1 MKNFF
6 LLFFLLLL
14 TSKVSASQKVQ
25 IIKNLKNLDNLSFKF
40 EQNING
46 KIQTGNCTI
55 EYPKKIFCNYDLK
68 NKKILVSNGRSLVIK
83 TKNDYYVYPLEKT
96 PLNLILDKNFLL
108 DKIEELDE
116 RNIDD
121 KFINFIFEENENEI
135 NLFFDVKTS
144 NLIGWQTLDLYQNL
158 SITYLSSIIKNR
170 DLNKNLFTLPKR
182 NNLD

>member
-1 MKNFF
+1 MKKFF

-14 TSKVSASQKVQ
+14 TSKVSASQKIQ

-116 RNIDD
+116 RNIDG